1 MIRVG
6 LALVLGVAL
15 TAGAYVA
22 AQNFDASVQQRVLE
36 EEMQGMGRLAEER
49 LRGLDVPIDSLGLFA
64 ERQEV
69 NVNQWVPEL
78 KSRQSKAEQFRALM
92 WLPVVKNRPQ
102 FEEEVQRY
110 YRDFQVTE
118 QTPEGTVQP
127 AGIAAAWVPMLLIQ
141 PDHGNDVLRG
151 LDIGNQPA
159 LAEAMQE
166 SYRRFAP
173 ALSPVFPFANLDEP
187 AMLMLRYVPIPEGFA
202 AGLITPTAMVEHV
215 LKGRPAGIAAR
226 LKDEQSQVIVL
237 TEPGF
242 VEQGAY
248 RYSAVVG
255 GRTMTLDLSPTEAHQ
270 VAKTGLSTSVLL
282 GGAGVTVLM
291 VGLCLMG
298 GKDAAA

>member
-1 MIRVG
+1 
-6 LALVLGVAL
+6 
-15 TAGAYVA
+15 
-22 AQNFDASVQQRVLE
+22 
-36 EEMQGMGRLAEER
+36 
-49 LRGLDVPIDSLGLFA
+49 
-64 ERQEV
+64 
-69 NVNQWVPEL
+69 
-78 KSRQSKAEQFRALM
+78 
-92 WLPVVKNRPQ
+92 
-102 FEEEVQRY
+102 
-110 YRDFQVTE
+110 
-118 QTPEGTVQP
+118 
-127 AGIAAAWVPMLLIQ
+127 
-141 PDHGNDVLRG
+141 
-151 LDIGNQPA
+151 
-159 LAEAMQE
+159 
-166 SYRRFAP
+166 
-173 ALSPVFPFANLDEP
+173 
-187 AMLMLRYVPIPEGFA
+187 
-202 AGLITPTAMVEHV
+202 VEHV